1 MADKEYE
8 AEGEQEHISK
18 LAFTAVAAPDPASSG
33 SPKYEVLDLDQY
45 IPKGAPATRKEV
57 LSYYAYV
64 SRFRFD

>member
-8 AEGEQEHISK
+8 AEGEQDHISK
-18 LAFTAVAAPDPASSG
+18 LAFT
-33 SPKYEVLDLDQY
+33 VLDLDQY

>member
-8 AEGEQEHISK
+8 AEGEQDHISK
-18 LAFTAVAAPDPASSG
+18 LAFTAVAAPDPASNGAS
-33 SPKYEVLDLDQY
+33 KYEVLDLDQY
-45 IPKGAPATRKEV
+45 IPKGAAATRKEV